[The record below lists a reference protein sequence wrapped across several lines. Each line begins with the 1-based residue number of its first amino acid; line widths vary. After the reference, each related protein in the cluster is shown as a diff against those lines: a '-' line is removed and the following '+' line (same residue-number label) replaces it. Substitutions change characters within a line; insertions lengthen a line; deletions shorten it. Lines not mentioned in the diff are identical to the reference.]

1 MSLARK
7 CDRCGT
13 YHDGRLY
20 KVTVEQMY
28 PSVEYCDDDLYDLCP
43 DCKIEFDDFMNGV
56 KPNDLLSR
64 LHALFKKE

>member
-20 KVTVEQMY
+20 HFARFPMLVLSDNE
-28 PSVEYCDDDLYDLCP
+28 EEFDLCS
-43 DCKIEFDDFMNGV
+43 DCYDEFADFMNGV
-56 KPNDLLSR
+56 KPKDLLGR
-64 LHALFKKE
+64 LQALFSKE